1 MSFYVFRALE
11 RVFLADDERGWT
23 PDFSG
28 AAGFSSRDLAD
39 DIATRELGRR
49 ARRLCARRRHRS
61 VSDQATSQG
70 RGDRNGTVKV
80 DVRCWIHKWR

>member
-23 PDFSG
+23 PDFFG

-39 DIATRELGRR
+39 DIATRELGEGHD
-49 ARRLCARRRHRS
+49 AYVLDDGIEA
-61 VSDQATSQG
+61 
-70 RGDRNGTVKV
+70 
-80 DVRCWIHKWR
+80 